1 MYYGVALMR
10 KLGVLVRW
18 VLVLAVAVVVAAVLW
33 GERAPV
39 RGRLAPEQ
47 AGPGSAPK
55 QGRATLRTGAGL
67 WRLVLLEV
75 GPFVLAALLMA
86 SVPVGS
92 GLWVETQRMEGKIS
106 TGAFGPL
113 AARVEI
119 QPESLSLD
127 VEAAPGP
134 APTEAPTP
142 TPSPAPTPTPS
153 PAPPPRPSAAA
164 HPQPSADAPAQP
176 SADAPAQPSA
186 DAHAQPSAD
195 AHAQPSADAHA

>member
-18 VLVLAVAVVVAAVLW
+18 VLVLAVALVVAAVLW

-67 WRLVLLEV
+67 WRLVLLAV

-106 TGAFGPL
+106 TGSFGPL

-153 PAPPPRPSAAA
+153 PAPTPTPSPA
-164 HPQPSADAPAQP
+164 PTPTPSPAPTPTP
-176 SADAPAQPSA
+176 SPAPTPTPS
-186 DAHAQPSAD
+186 
-195 AHAQPSADAHA
+195 